1 MKRPVAVLLSALV
14 IFSACIVEA
23 PTSEGT
29 KATAPKLP
37 PAPPAEM
44 RSGAQF
50 GEALELSSVII
61 NPSRG
66 VTGEAVRVGARF
78 HVIKPVPADYMVFV
92 HVEDADGRSDR
103 INVDHAPMR
112 GQRTTS
118 SLKAGEDFVDE
129 FDIPIPPNMPVRGL
143 TLILGFWD
151 PKTDARLPITNP
163 DKVRTDGNN
172 RLIVGAFPVV
182 QPN

>member
-1 MKRPVAVLLSALV
+1 MKRVAALCV
-14 IFSACIVEA
+14 TALALTAACIVEA

-37 PAPPAEM
+37 PAPPAEL
-44 RSGAQF
+44 RSGAIF
-50 GEALELSSVII
+50 GDSLELQSVII

-66 VTGEAVRVGARF
+66 VTGESVHVGARF
-78 HVIKPVPADYMVFV
+78 HVTKQLPADYMIFV
-92 HVEDADGRSDR
+92 HVEDADGRVDR

-112 GQRTTS
+112 GARNTS
-118 SLKAGEDFVDE
+118 SWRPGEDLVDE

-151 PKTDARLPITNP
+151 PKTDARLPISNANA
-163 DKVRTDGNN
+163 VRTDGNN
-172 RLIVGAFPVV
+172 RLLVGTFPVV